1 MPSNDEVNFTL
12 PYTRLQYTVAESSCR
27 GRTPLPPAQSWPVV
41 SRHATSAQAALPP
54 RAELLLS
61 ELPVHLA
68 AAAAPDAQLQGLRLN
83 VLRLVYELSAAPC
96 AAPLRRGDTRP

>member
-1 MPSNDEVNFTL
+1 MDQLFNL
-12 PYTRLQYTVAESSCR
+12 PD
-27 GRTPLPPAQSWPVV
+27 
-41 SRHATSAQAALPP
+41 PP